1 MSNQFQSVTSGL
13 AELKTWFQ
21 GPMVDGLNENCPV
34 YKASEKIKSKWDGDS
49 VIRPLRLRRNQGIGA
64 TSDGGN
70 LPSIGRQ
77 GSTRATIL
85 NKYNYLRFGITGPMI
100 KAAQTDRGSFVRSAS
115 FELEMGY
122 KDMVTN
128 LNRQLIWNGDGTIA
142 TLNASVS
149 GSATAVLAGRT
160 STEPALKY
168 IDVGSTVDV
177 YSGSTPIATGLQVV
191 SISSGT
197 ASSAT
202 ATVVFDQTFTAAAA
216 TNLVLSGSYGNEITG
231 LLYGLD
237 GATTTIYGVDRSSYI
252 AFQGNVSNQSSA
264 QLTLDAMQSIWN
276 EGMRRGNLGKYSA
289 VYSDYTSLRFY
300 QKLLVTDKR
309 YNNTVKGDGTFGSAD
324 SFYMD
329 FSGLP
334 IVPDKDMPLHF
345 LFLPQEVLEFYVNCE
360 MEFAD
365 EQGTMYI
372 AQVDTDSYEVRIR
385 QFGNFFNS
393 QPASC
398 ADLNGYISP

>member
-34 YKASEKIKSKWDGDS
+34 YKASEKIKAKWDGDA
-49 VIRPLRLRRNQGIGA
+49 VVRPLRLRRNQGIGA

-77 GSTRATIL
+77 GSTRATIQ

-142 TLNASVS
+142 TLNAAVS

-177 YSGSTPIATGLQVV
+177 YSGSTLIASGLQVV

-197 ASSAT
+197 ASNST

-231 LLYGLD
+231 LLYALD

-252 AFQGNVSNQSSA
+252 AYQGNTSNQSSA

-289 VYSDYTSLRFY
+289 VYCDYTSLKFY

-309 YNNTVKGDGTFGSAD
+309 YTNTVKGDGTFGSAD
-324 SFYMD
+324 GYYMD

-345 LFLPQEVLEFYVNCE
+345 LFLPQEALEFYVNCE

-393 QPASC
+393 QPAAC

>member
-1 MSNQFQSVTSGL
+1 MSNAFQNVTSGL

-34 YKASEKIKSKWDGDS
+34 YRASEKIKAKWDGDS
-49 VIRPLRLRRNQGIGA
+49 VVRPLRLRRNQGIGA

-70 LPSIGRQ
+70 LPAIGRQ
-77 GSTRATIL
+77 GSTRATIN

-122 KDMVTN
+122 KDLTTN
-128 LNRQLIWNGDGTIA
+128 LNRQLIWDGSGTIA
-142 TLNASVS
+142 TISSAVS
-149 GSATAVLAGRT
+149 GSSTAVIAGRT
-160 STEPALKY
+160 SAEPALKY
-168 IDVGSTVDV
+168 IDVGTTFDV
-177 YSGSTPIATGLQVV
+177 YSGSTLIASGIQVV

-202 ATVVFDQTFTAAAA
+202 ATVVCDQTFTAAAA

-231 LLYGLD
+231 LLYALD
-237 GATTTIYGVDRSSYI
+237 GGTSTIYGVDRSAYI
-252 AFQGNVSNQSSA
+252 AYQGNSSDQASA
-264 QLTLDAMQSIWN
+264 QLTLDAMQNIWN

-289 VYSDYTSLRFY
+289 VYCDYTSLRYY

-309 YNNTVKGDGTFGSAD
+309 YTNTVKGDGTFGSAD
-324 SFYMD
+324 GYYMD

-334 IVPDKDMPLHF
+334 IVPDKDSPVRF
-345 LFLPQEVLEFYVNCE
+345 FFLPQEVLEFYINCE

-365 EQGTMYI
+365 ETGTMYI
-372 AQVDTDSYEVRIR
+372 AQTDTDSFEVRIR
-385 QFGNFFNS
+385 HFGNFFNS
-393 QPASC
+393 QPSAC
-398 ADLNGYISP
+398 ALLTGYISP